1 VTAPRS
7 EPVTWLDRLQYAAL
21 RGLVAVTQ
29 LLPFR
34 VAGGIGA
41 RVGRLGHFPFG
52 IRRAVVEAQLVSA
65 FPTLEAADRRRIA
78 RESYENLGRV
88 ALETS
93 LLSTMPT
100 DRVLG
105 LFAEPTGWEHIAA
118 ALEAKRGMLL
128 ISGHLGNWELGAAY
142 LAARGV
148 PIDAVARHMNN
159 PLVDGYLARSRRRL
173 GVTVLFDDT
182 AAARIP
188 RSVRAGRAVALLADQ
203 DAKGLV
209 STFVPFFGR
218 AARTPKGPAVFA
230 LRLGVPAILAMV
242 VREPDGQYRMCFEPV
257 PVLDTGDREQDT
269 DRIVAAYTA
278 QMEAVIRRYPGQYLW
293 QHKRWKRRP
302 PEESAPR

>member
-1 VTAPRS
+1 MSARATLTDHA
-7 EPVTWLDRLQYAAL
+7 QYVAL
-21 RGLVAVTQ
+21 RVLVAGMRLV
-29 LLPFR
+29 PFH
-34 VAGGIGA
+34 VAGAVGA
-41 RVGRLGHFPFG
+41 WIGRLGYTPFG
-52 IRRAVVEAQLVSA
+52 IRRAVVDTQLAAS
-65 FPTLEAADRRRIA
+65 FPDLDAASRRAIA
-78 RESYENLGRV
+78 RQSYENLGRV
-88 ALETS
+88 AVETGI
-93 LLSTMPT
+93 LSTLPA

-105 LFAEPTGWEHIAA
+105 LFDEPVGWEHVAA
-118 ALEAKRGMLL
+118 AMEAGRGMLL

-159 PLVDGYLARSRRRL
+159 PLMDGYLARSRRRL
-173 GVTVLFDDT
+173 GVTVLFDDE
-182 AAARIP
+182 AAPRIP
-188 RSVRAGRAVALLADQ
+188 RSVRGGRAVALLADQ

-242 VREPDGQYRMCFEPV
+242 VREASGLYRMYFEPV
-257 PVLDTGDREQDT
+257 PVRDTGAREQDT

-293 QHKRWKRRP
+293 HHKRWKRRP
-302 PEESAPR
+302 PTATAP